1 MAHTDELHTVLK
13 RLRLSGLLETM
24 DLRIGQLVNDNLDAQ
39 EFLYRLFS
47 DEAERRD
54 GRQLQRRIRAAGFES
69 LKTIADF
76 DFGFNPELP
85 KQEIIEVATGTFIAK
100 NENVLIV
107 GPAGVGKSHI
117 AQAIGVRACQ
127 AGKKVL
133 YVSARSLFTALRAG
147 RGDGTYEKRLAAYA
161 KAELFIIDDLG
172 LHPLNGDEPADLY
185 EIIRRRY
192 ERGATIITSNRDIP
206 EWFSLFGDSLLA
218 SAAMD
223 RLLHHCHTLTLEGR
237 SYRTASRPAT
247 AQT

>member
-1 MAHTDELHTVLK
+1 MAHTDELHAVLK

-24 DLRIGQLVNDNLDAQ
+24 DLRIGQLVDDNLDAQ
-39 EFLYRLFS
+39 EFLYRLFN
-47 DEAERRD
+47 DEAERRN

-85 KQEIIEVATGTFIAK
+85 KQEIIEVATGAFITK

-133 YVSARSLFTALRAG
+133 YVSARSLFTTLRAG

-161 KAELFIIDDLG
+161 KADLIIIDDLG
-172 LHPLNGDEPADLY
+172 LHPLNQDEPADLY

-237 SYRTASRPAT
+237 SYRTTSRPST